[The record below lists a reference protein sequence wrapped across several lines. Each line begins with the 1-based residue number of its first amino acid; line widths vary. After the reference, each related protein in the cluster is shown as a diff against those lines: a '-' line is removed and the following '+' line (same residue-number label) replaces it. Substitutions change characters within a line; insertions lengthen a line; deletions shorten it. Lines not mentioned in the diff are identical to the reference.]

1 MQVLWALDFNK
12 ANYKTINYTPFFGE
26 GWLRRKTGK
35 NDGLITV
42 PVMFTPEGGQP
53 PWNRSSSLPKPRG
66 CLKNPGLLLDVAEL
80 DKEELWSTFVL
91 FRYFDGLF

>member
-12 ANYKTINYTPFFGE
+12 ANYNTVNYTPFFGE

-35 NDGLITV
+35 KDGLITV

-53 PWNRSSSLPKPRG
+53 LKQHRSLPRALVHSKT
-66 CLKNPGLLLDVAEL
+66 PGPLLGVAVL
-80 DKEELWSTFVL
+80 DKEEL
-91 FRYFDGLF
+91 